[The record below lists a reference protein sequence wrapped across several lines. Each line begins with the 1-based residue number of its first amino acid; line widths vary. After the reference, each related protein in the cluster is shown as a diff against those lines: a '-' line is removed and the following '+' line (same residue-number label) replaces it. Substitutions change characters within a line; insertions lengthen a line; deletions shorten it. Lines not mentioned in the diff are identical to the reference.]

1 MSVARFVWAGVLSV
15 AGAMLVHSPALAETV
30 GKAVLIRTTVVGANG
45 TMAPR
50 DPVSRDELIRTN
62 ATGLGQFQFDDG
74 SKLAVGPNASIV
86 IDEYVLG
93 DGNRLTKMA
102 LNTVKGAFRW
112 ISGKSP
118 SSAYR
123 IETRFGTLGVR
134 GTAVDGYIG
143 DDVVMFVLLKG
154 GVTFCQGSNC
164 IDVDRPCDFIVAK
177 AGSVSDPKQ
186 ITTDSVRQ
194 YGKASVP
201 FLMNNSRLLPSMRL
215 AKQNCGVGI
224 RLSTSSGTVNDP
236 SPQGPP
242 RNNNPRGNQNNYPG
256 EGEGEGGGEGGGEGE
271 GNPG

>member
-1 MSVARFVWAGVLSV
+1 MRSMSVARFVLAGVLSV
-15 AGAMLVHSPALAETV
+15 AASMAIHSPVHAEKV
-30 GKAVLIRTTVVGANG
+30 GKAVLVRTTVVGANG
-45 TMAPR
+45 NIAPR

-74 SKLAVGPNASIV
+74 SKLALGPNASIV

-93 DGNRLTKMA
+93 DGNRLRAMA

-123 IETRFGTLGVR
+123 IETPFGTLGVR

-143 DDVVMFVLLKG
+143 NGVVMFVLLKG

-164 IDVDRPCDFIVAK
+164 VEVDRPCDFIVASS
-177 AGSVSDPKQ
+177 GNVSAPQQ
-186 ITTDSVRQ
+186 ISTQSVRQ

-201 FLMNNSRLLPSMRL
+201 FLLNNSRLLPSMRL
-215 AKQNCGVGI
+215 AKQNCGVGL

-236 SPQGPP
+236 APQGPP
-242 RNNNPRGNQNNYPG
+242 RNEPDRDSDPGPGPDGPNYR
-256 EGEGEGGGEGGGEGE
+256 
-271 GNPG
+271 

>member
-15 AGAMLVHSPALAETV
+15 AGLMSIHSPSLAETV

-62 ATGLGQFQFDDG
+62 ATGLGQFRFDDG

-143 DDVVMFVLLKG
+143 NDVVMFVLLKG
-154 GVTFCQGSNC
+154 GITFCQGSNC
-164 IDVDRPCDFIVAK
+164 VEVDKPCDFIVAK
-177 AGSVSDPKQ
+177 AGSISEPKQ
-186 ITTDSVRQ
+186 ISTASVRE

-201 FLMNNSRLLPSMRL
+201 FLLNNSRLLPSMRL
-215 AKQNCGVGI
+215 AKRNCSVGL
-224 RLSTSSGTVNDP
+224 RFSTSSGTVNDP
-236 SPQGPP
+236 DPQGPP
-242 RNNNPRGNQNNYPG
+242 RNNGSGNTPRSCQ
-256 EGEGEGGGEGGGEGE
+256 GEGGGYGEGGEGE
-271 GNPG
+271 GNRD

>member
-1 MSVARFVWAGVLSV
+1 VWAGVLSV
-15 AGAMLVHSPALAETV
+15 ASLTSINSPSLAETV

-45 TMAPR
+45 NLAPR

-86 IDEYVLG
+86 INEYVLG

-143 DDVVMFVLLKG
+143 NDVVMFVLLRG

-164 IDVDRPCDFIVAK
+164 VDVDKPCDFIVAT
-177 AGSVSDPKQ
+177 AGNISQPKQ
-186 ITTDSVRQ
+186 ISTDSVRE

-201 FLMNNSRLLPSMRL
+201 FLLNNSRLLPSMRL
-215 AKQNCGVGI
+215 AKRNCNIGV
-224 RLSTSSGTVNDP
+224 RFSTSSGTVNDP
-236 SPQGPP
+236 DPQGPP
-242 RNNNPRGNQNNYPG
+242 QNNNPRNDNNPSPPNNYPG
-256 EGEGEGGGEGGGEGE
+256 DGEDGGYGEGE
-271 GNPG
+271 GNRD